1 MKKIIVLFV
10 LLQNLAFGQYQSLF
24 NDSMTTWDIMEDRS
38 NLDDPQFPMY
48 RLSIDHDTIDINGD
62 TIFYIVGTSNY
73 QPNYPN
79 ENFFAKENSDHSKA
93 WVKKHYNDTTW
104 SLFYDLTLS
113 VGETILSNAGSYNT
127 SLAIVDSVY
136 FDVLNRK
143 HIRFNQNTFISG
155 KFEFIEGV
163 GTSYGLFRTMIYNP
177 SRKPTLIC
185 QHKSGVLNYSFI
197 HPLVANC
204 QTSLG
209 SDELQ
214 INKLVIFPNPSNE
227 WITVTTDYTNQW
239 ETISV
244 FNAMG
249 QLILKTN
256 DSANPINVSGLEN
269 GLYLISCSNETTTV
283 TNQFVKH

>member
-1 MKKIIVLFV
+1 MKKIILLFV

-24 NDSMTTWDIMEDRS
+24 SDSMTTWDIMEDRS

-48 RLSIDHDTIDINGD
+48 RLSIDHDTIDVNGD
-62 TIFYIVGTSNY
+62 TMYFIVSTSN
-73 QPNYPN
+73 QSNYPN
-79 ENFFAKENSDHSKA
+79 ESYYLKENSDHSKV
-93 WVKKHYNDTTW
+93 WKKRNYGDTTW
-104 SLFYDLTLS
+104 LILYDLTLN
-113 VGETILSNAGSYNT
+113 VGDICITPDFANT
-127 SLAIVDSVY
+127 PQTLVDSVY
-136 FDVLNRK
+136 FDAQNRK
-143 HIRFNQNTFISG
+143 HIRFDSNTLMSG

-163 GTSYGLFRTMIYNP
+163 GTSYGLHRSVCTVP

-185 QHKSGVLNYSFI
+185 QHKSGVLNYSLI
-197 HPLVANC
+197 HPFVANC

-209 SDELQ
+209 TDKLQ

-227 WITVTTDYTNQW
+227 WITVSTDYSNQW

-283 TNQFVKH
+283 TNQFIKH